1 MSHNCPFIKAKFYQF
16 FTLGKE
22 LNWGVVPGI
31 HVPCFTPT
39 LLGTLI
45 TRTGPP
51 LFSVL
56 TLYIIQLGGKDSTYQ
71 KFFSQKT
78 MEHLNNS
85 EVRVIHHLPEMLSQE
100 TMEHM
105 TDEFYEFQSDSCVKT
120 S

>member
-1 MSHNCPFIKAKFYQF
+1 MLHSHFAWDPHYRNS
-16 FTLGKE
+16 
-22 LNWGVVPGI
+22 
-31 HVPCFTPT
+31 
-39 LLGTLI
+39 
-45 TRTGPP
+45 PP

-56 TLYIIQLGGKDSTYQ
+56 TLYIIQLGGKDITYQ

-85 EVRVIHHLPEMLSQE
+85 EVRDIHHLPEMLSHE

-105 TDEFYEFQSDSCVKT
+105 TDEFYEFKSDSCVKT